1 MYEVLKFIEHGVH
14 CRQSMDCVQGTILLN
29 YLKEN
34 PRIEKGMLISWF
46 RELAASVD
54 QYHRSRS
61 RQNYRYLNPC
71 SIVVSEE
78 GRLFLLDMEAPDNEP
93 VMKRM
98 QKRAVRNHFV
108 KPVYEI
114 GTAGNNDADLF
125 AYGRTI
131 QFVLAYSEVYPALS
145 RREEK
150 RLARVIDR
158 CTGETRKKYADL
170 QQVLKDLPP
179 VPKPGTSAHRLIGNG
194 SARVRK
200 SVILAGAAAGLTVC
214 VALGAGEDET
224 SRTAGSQMGMA
235 KESMPEETSV
245 TEETSMPEEA
255 NVPEEANI
263 LQETD
268 AGYISEMNAQRAAE
282 KAGLAAVTLTESLE
296 KQRFA
301 EEMIL
306 VYGRVM
312 ELEEDSEKIRE
323 AGLKKMELEMQQGNY
338 EQALQTAGIVSEK
351 TGGSERLSAL
361 IGECEESIP

>member
-78 GRLFLLDMEAPDNEP
+78 GKLFLLDMEAPDNEP

-145 RREEK
+145 RWEEN

-158 CTGETRKKYADL
+158 CTGETHKKYADL

-224 SRTAGSQMGMA
+224 SRTAGSRTGIA
-235 KESMPEETSV
+235 KEK
-245 TEETSMPEEA
+245 
-255 NVPEEANI
+255 
-263 LQETD
+263 D
-268 AGYISEMNAQRAAE
+268 AGYISEVNAQRAAE

>member
-145 RREEK
+145 RWEEN

-158 CTGETRKKYADL
+158 CTGETHKKYADL

-224 SRTAGSQMGMA
+224 SRTAGSRTGIA
-235 KESMPEETSV
+235 KESMPEETSMR
-245 TEETSMPEEA
+245 ERS

-268 AGYISEMNAQRAAE
+268 AGYISEVNAQRAAE
-282 KAGLAAVTLTESLE
+282 RAGLAAVTLTESLE

>member
-34 PRIEKGMLISWF
+34 PQTEKGMLISWF

-54 QYHRSRS
+54 QYHRSHS

-78 GRLFLLDMEAPDNEP
+78 GTLFLLDMEAPDNEQ

-114 GTAGNNDADLF
+114 GAAGNNDADLF

-131 QFVLAYSEVYPALS
+131 QFVLAYSDVYPALS
-145 RREEK
+145 RREEN

-158 CTGETRKKYADL
+158 CTGESRKKYENL
-170 QQVLKDLPP
+170 HQVLKELPP
-179 VPKPGTSAHRLIGNG
+179 VPKYKLSAQRSNEDGH
-194 SARVRK
+194 AKVRK
-200 SVILAGAAAGLTVC
+200 TIILAGAAAGLTAC
-214 VALGAGEDET
+214 VVMGAGTKEVSKT
-224 SRTAGSQMGMA
+224 TGIQTGMA
-235 KESMPEETSV
+235 KESIPDETE
-245 TEETSMPEEA
+245 TE
-255 NVPEEANI
+255 
-263 LQETD
+263 
-268 AGYISEMNAQRAAE
+268 YINKEYAQRTAE
-282 KAGLAAVTLTESLE
+282 KTGMAVENLTETLE
-296 KQRFA
+296 KQRLA
-301 EEMIL
+301 EEMIR

-323 AGLKKMELEMQQGNY
+323 AGLKKMELEMRQGNY
-338 EQALQTAGIVSEK
+338 EQALQTAKAVSEK
-351 TGGSERLSAL
+351 TGGSEKLSAL
-361 IGECEESIP
+361 IGECEESTP

>member
-200 SVILAGAAAGLTVC
+200 SVILAGTAAGLTVC
-214 VALGAGEDET
+214 VVMGAGEDET
-224 SRTAGSQMGMA
+224 SRTAGSRTGIA
-235 KESMPEETSV
+235 KEK
-245 TEETSMPEEA
+245 
-255 NVPEEANI
+255 
-263 LQETD
+263 D
-268 AGYISEMNAQRAAE
+268 AGYISEMNAQQAAE

-338 EQALQTAGIVSEK
+338 EQAIQTAKIVSEK
-351 TGGSERLSAL
+351 AGGSERLSAL

>member
-34 PRIEKGMLISWF
+34 PQTEKGMLISWF

-54 QYHRSRS
+54 QYHRSHS

-78 GRLFLLDMEAPDNEP
+78 GTLFLLDMEAPDNEQ
-93 VMKRM
+93 VLKRM

-114 GTAGNNDADLF
+114 GAAGNNDADLF

-131 QFVLAYSEVYPALS
+131 QFVLAYSDVYPALS
-145 RREEK
+145 RREEN

-158 CTGETRKKYADL
+158 CTGESRKKYENL
-170 QQVLKDLPP
+170 HQVLKELPP
-179 VPKPGTSAHRLIGNG
+179 VPKYKL
-194 SARVRK
+194 SARRSNEDGHAKVRK
-200 SVILAGAAAGLTVC
+200 TIILAGAAAGLTAC
-214 VALGAGEDET
+214 VVMGAGTKEVSKT
-224 SRTAGSQMGMA
+224 TGIQTGMA
-235 KESMPEETSV
+235 KEGIPDET
-245 TEETSMPEEA
+245 EA
-255 NVPEEANI
+255 E
-263 LQETD
+263 
-268 AGYISEMNAQRAAE
+268 YINKEYAQRTAE
-282 KAGLAAVTLTESLE
+282 KTGMAVENLTETLE
-296 KQRFA
+296 KQRLA
-301 EEMIL
+301 EEMIR

-323 AGLKKMELEMQQGNY
+323 AGLKKMELEMRQGNY
-338 EQALQTAGIVSEK
+338 EQALQTAKAVSEK
-351 TGGSERLSAL
+351 TGGSEKLSAL
-361 IGECEESIP
+361 IGECEESTP

>member
-34 PRIEKGMLISWF
+34 PQIEKGMLISWF

-54 QYHRSRS
+54 QYHRSHS

-78 GRLFLLDMEAPDNEP
+78 GTLFLLDMEAPDNEP

-131 QFVLAYSEVYPALS
+131 QFVLAYSEVYPVLS
-145 RREEK
+145 RREEN
-150 RLARVIDR
+150 RLSRVIDR
-158 CTGETRKKYADL
+158 CTGETRKKYTDL

-179 VPKPGTSAHRLIGNG
+179 VPKSGSSAHELIGNG
-194 SARVRK
+194 GARVRK
-200 SVILAGAAAGLTVC
+200 SVILAGAAAVLALC
-214 VALGAGEDET
+214 VLMGAGENEI
-224 SRTAGSQMGMA
+224 SRNTGMRTGRA
-235 KESMPEETSV
+235 EENMPEETSMV
-245 TEETSMPEEA
+245 KETT
-255 NVPEEANI
+255 VPEETNI
-263 LQETD
+263 VQETN
-268 AGYISEMNAQRAAE
+268 AGYISEINVQRTAE
-282 KAGLAAVTLTESLE
+282 KAGMAAASLTESLE

-306 VYGRVM
+306 AYGRVM

-338 EQALQTAGIVSEK
+338 EQALQTARIVSEK
-351 TGGSERLSAL
+351 TGGSEKLSAL